1 MKTIL
6 IAFFITLFSLIV
18 MTDAEAG
25 KRFGGGKSSGM
36 QRESTKDA
44 ASAAPRAA
52 PTSPSAAPAA
62 NAPIGA
68 APAPATGMRK
78 WLGPLAGLAA
88 GGLIGAMLFGGGFA
102 GIKFLDILLIGVLA
116 FVAFKVFRHFA
127 AKRAM
132 AAGDGRGSGG
142 NSGNSGNNGQFA
154 GAGGAYNPSQPA
166 QPAPHEMPR
175 AAAPVSA
182 SGRIAAPEIGSRLSG
197 GNASPSAI
205 EAATINPRIPA
216 DFDVAPFQRQAHA
229 AFIRLQTANDS
240 KDLNDIRDFTT
251 PEMYA
256 EIALQLQERGDA
268 KQKTDVA
275 TLAVTVLEVVTENNH
290 AVASVR
296 YTGTL
301 RDTIAAVT
309 ESFDE
314 VWHVTKSLSD
324 TNATWRLAGI
334 QQLD

>member
-6 IAFFITLFSLIV
+6 IAFFIALFSLAV
-18 MTDAEAG
+18 MSDAEAG

-102 GIKFLDILLIGVLA
+102 GIKFLDILLIGILA

-132 AAGDGRGSGG
+132 AAGDGGG
-142 NSGNSGNNGQFA
+142 NGGNNGQFA

-166 QPAPHEMPR
+166 PQEMPR

-197 GNASPSAI
+197 GNASPAAI

-216 DFDVAPFQRQAHA
+216 DFEVAPFQRQAHA
-229 AFIRLQTANDS
+229 AFIRLQTANDG

-268 KQKTDVA
+268 PQKTDVA

-324 TNATWRLAGI
+324 ANATWRLAGI

>member
-6 IAFFITLFSLIV
+6 IAFFIAIATL
-18 MTDAEAG
+18 MTISDAEAG

-36 QRESTKDA
+36 QRESTRDA
-44 ASAAPRAA
+44 ASATPSTPPRA
-52 PTSPSAAPAA
+52 PSASPNAAAPS
-62 NAPIGA
+62 PL

-102 GIKFLDILLIGVLA
+102 GIKFLDILLIGLLA

-132 AAGDGRGSGG
+132 TSAGGMGD
-142 NSGNSGNNGQFA
+142 NGQFA
-154 GAGGAYNPSQPA
+154 GAGGAYNPA
-166 QPAPHEMPR
+166 QPTPAEAPRSAFPSAP
-175 AAAPVSA
+175 AANA
-182 SGRIAAPEIGSRLSG
+182 GRIAAPEIGSRLAG
-197 GNASPSAI
+197 GNASPAAI
-205 EAATINPRIPA
+205 EAATANPRIPA

-229 AFIRLQTANDS
+229 AFIRLQAANDS
-240 KDLNDIRDFTT
+240 KDLNDIRDFAT

-256 EIALQLQERGDA
+256 EIALQLQERGDTP
-268 KQKTDVA
+268 QKTDVA
-275 TLAVTVLEVVTENNH
+275 TLAVTVLEVVTENNR

-314 VWHVTKSLSD
+314 VWHVTKNLSD
-324 TNATWRLAGI
+324 ANATWRLAGI